1 MLRER
6 LFELKEKKEAD
17 IAWWA
22 AKKAG
27 IQSEFMKELDAEA
40 EKK

>member
-1 MLRER
+1 
-6 LFELKEKKEAD
+6 LFELKYKKEAD

-27 IQSEFMKELDAEA
+27 IQSDFMRELDAEA